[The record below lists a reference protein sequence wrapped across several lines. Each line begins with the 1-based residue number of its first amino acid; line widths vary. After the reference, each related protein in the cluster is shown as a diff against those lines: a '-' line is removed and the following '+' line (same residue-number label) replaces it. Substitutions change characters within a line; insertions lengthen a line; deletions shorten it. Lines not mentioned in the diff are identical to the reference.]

1 MVGNAPALGQHP
13 PHVMVRNAPALGQHP
28 PHVMVR
34 NAPALGQPHIPMG
47 FRQAFHCEVALF
59 CCLLLPTGSVHVFI
73 LLLGLTQSLLK
84 SPFRMRNCQHPS
96 PVHCHVSGQGPQTP
110 HPYRHLLHVYCKGAN
125 SSFTLLLWFHF
136 FPKPEFSWGNLPG
149 HCSVQ
154 FSHSVMSDSLWPRG
168 LYFIRLPCP
177 WNSPGENTG
186 VGCHSL
192 LQLSSLPIFF
202 SLSIF

>member
-1 MVGNAPALGQHP
+1 MCHHTFIIKKNKHIFKEICLKRLLVYSASTAPHP

-73 LLLGLTQSLLK
+73 LLLGLIQSLLK

-110 HPYRHLLHVYCKGAN
+110 HPYRHLLHIYCKGAN
-125 SSFTLLLWFHF
+125 SSFTLLL
-136 FPKPEFSWGNLPG
+136 
-149 HCSVQ
+149 
-154 FSHSVMSDSLWPRG
+154 
-168 LYFIRLPCP
+168 
-177 WNSPGENTG
+177 
-186 VGCHSL
+186 
-192 LQLSSLPIFF
+192 
-202 SLSIF
+202 